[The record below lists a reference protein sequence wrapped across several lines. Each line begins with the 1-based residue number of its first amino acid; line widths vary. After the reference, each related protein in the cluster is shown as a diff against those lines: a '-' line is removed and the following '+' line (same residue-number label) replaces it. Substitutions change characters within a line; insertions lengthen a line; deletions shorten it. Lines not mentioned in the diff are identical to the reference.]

1 MSAEGAVHEAVVAA
15 LRGDAA
21 FGGAING
28 VFEGP
33 AVKASAPYA
42 EVQPLIAVDW
52 GAKDRAGRELRPAV
66 TIRDAGEGPARL
78 HALIGA
84 ACDAVLAMPRDLDG
98 WRVASLVFVRS
109 RMLREDAGRW
119 AATVEFRVRVLSL

>member
-1 MSAEGAVHEAVVAA
+1 MSAESVVHGAFVAA
-15 LRGDAA
+15 LRGSAA
-21 FGGAING
+21 FGGEVNG

-52 GAKDRAGRELRPAV
+52 STKDRAGRELRPGV
-66 TIRDAGEGPARL
+66 TIRDAGETPARL

-84 ACDAVLAMPRDLDG
+84 ACDAIEAMPRGLDG
-98 WRVASLVFVRS
+98 WRVVSLVFGRS
-109 RMLREDAGRW
+109 RMTREAAGRW
-119 AATVEFRVRVLSL
+119 AATIEYRVRVLAE